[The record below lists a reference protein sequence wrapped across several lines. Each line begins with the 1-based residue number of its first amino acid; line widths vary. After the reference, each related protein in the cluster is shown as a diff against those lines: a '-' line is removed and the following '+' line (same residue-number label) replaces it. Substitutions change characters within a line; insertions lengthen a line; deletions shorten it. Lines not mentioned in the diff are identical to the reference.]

1 MTVKRFT
8 LFALVGAMMAALALV
23 VSAHDSQGRDF
34 KQGRFGFGPDSSL
47 ILEATGLDKAAVYE
61 ALQNG
66 STIAELIEANGGDV
80 DSVIAELTAA
90 ATEDIN
96 ASVAAMLETLEA
108 DITAQLHSGLRR
120 FEGGKGRPRP
130 RGGFSLRGI
139 ESIVL
144 EATGLESEAALREAL
159 EDGSTIAELIEANG
173 GDVDSVIAEL
183 TAAATENIN
192 ARMAA
197 MLEAGITVQF
207 RVGLGRF
214 EGIIGRPMPRGG
226 FGLRDMEAVVLEA
239 TGLESEAALREALE
253 DGSTIAELIEANDG
267 DVDSV
272 IAELTAAAAEDIN
285 AAAAAKL
292 ETLESDITAQ
302 FHSRF
307 ERVGPRG
314 FGFWRFSFWRMGK
327 AEEA

>member
-8 LFALVGAMMAALALV
+8 LFALIGAMMAALALV
-23 VSAHDSQGRDF
+23 VSAHDSQGRGF
-34 KQGRFGFGPDSSL
+34 KQGRFGLGTDSSS
-47 ILEATGLDKAAVYE
+47 ILEATGLDEAALYE

-66 STIAELIEANGGDV
+66 STIAELIKANGGDV
-80 DSVIAELTAA
+80 DSVIAERIAA
-90 ATEDIN
+90 AAEDIN
-96 ASVAAMLETLEA
+96 AGVAAMLETLEA
-108 DITAQLHSGLRR
+108 DITAQLHSGWGR

-130 RGGFSLRGI
+130 RSGFGLRDM
-139 ESIVL
+139 ETIVL
-144 EATGLESEAALREAL
+144 EATGLESKAALREAL
-159 EDGSTIAELIEANG
+159 EDGSTITELIEANE

-183 TAAATENIN
+183 TAAAAENIN
-192 ARMAA
+192 AIMAA
-197 MLEAGITVQF
+197 MLEAEIMAQF

-214 EGIIGRPMPRGG
+214 EGGMGQPMPRGEP
-226 FGLRDMEAVVLEA
+226 GLRDMETVVLEA
-239 TGLESEAALREALE
+239 TGLESEAALWEALE

-314 FGFWRFSFWRMGK
+314 FGFWRFSFWRIDK
-327 AEEA
+327 AE